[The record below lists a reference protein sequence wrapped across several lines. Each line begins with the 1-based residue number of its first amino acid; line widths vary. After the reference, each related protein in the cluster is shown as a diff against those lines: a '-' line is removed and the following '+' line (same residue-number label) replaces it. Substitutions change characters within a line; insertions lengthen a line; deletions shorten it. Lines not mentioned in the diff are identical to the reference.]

1 MLCCVRSITDWQ
13 LLTPAPTVHCV
24 SEEYK
29 YQPNI
34 PQHLTKSSYLHHVKQ
49 LLHQISGQISSSLN
63 LGLLK
68 LLTIKIMNIIKFL
81 Y

>member
-49 LLHQISGQISSSLN
+49 LLHQICICTNILFI
-63 LGLLK
+63 K
-68 LLTIKIMNIIKFL
+68 LRFVKIADN
-81 Y
+81 